1 MPFEERC
8 GTGSERRKTWKRE
21 CRSNFFQ
28 GVPPSPIYF
37 PYIFPRHTLPSYA
50 PVIRPRHI
58 LLSSAVRCGVTCC
71 RHVTHVTVMHQ
82 PPSHVKQMCRAWAM
96 LPASGPPDARRVY
109 HGPGPGGPGAGAGPR
124 ARRRGRTIPARGIDA
139 GYRRGGGGGGGGGGR
154 TIPAGAGRYQRGRGP
169 GLAGGGERSPAAPGG
184 GKRSPAASGPLDP
197 DLYYGV
203 TLLFSGGGI
212 GIDTDRTRKISIE
225 RGCYGTRHRTLS
237 GSAAG
242 RPRTPP
248 ARGGSRPLS
257 FMSWSV
263 RRGPRAFR
271 SGRTFGSRSFETES
285 PIGRPLI
292 LKEW

>member
-1 MPFEERC
+1 M
-8 GTGSERRKTWKRE
+8 
-21 CRSNFFQ
+21 
-28 GVPPSPIYF
+28 
-37 PYIFPRHTLPSYA
+37 LPSCNPCY
-50 PVIRPRHI
+50 RH
-58 LLSSAVRCGVTCC
+58 A
-71 RHVTHVTVMHQ
+71 THVAVMHQ
-82 PPSHVKQMCRAWAM
+82 PPFDVKQMCRAWAM
-96 LPASGPPDARRVY
+96 LPASGSPDARRVY

-124 ARRRGRTIPARGIDA
+124 ARRRGRTIPSRGIDA
-139 GYRRGGGGGGGGGGR
+139 GRGRGR
-154 TIPAGAGRYQRGRGP
+154 PAGAGRYQRGP
-169 GLAGGGERSPAAPGG
+169 DDTGGGGGGCPPAASGG
-184 GKRSPAASGPLDP
+184 GCPPAASGPLDP

-225 RGCYGTRHRTLS
+225 RGRYGTRDRTLS

-257 FMSWSV
+257 FTPWSV
-263 RRGPRAFR
+263 RRGLRAFR
-271 SGRTFGSRSFETES
+271 SGRSSGSRSIETGS

>member
-1 MPFEERC
+1 M
-8 GTGSERRKTWKRE
+8 
-21 CRSNFFQ
+21 
-28 GVPPSPIYF
+28 
-37 PYIFPRHTLPSYA
+37 LPSCNPCY
-50 PVIRPRHI
+50 RH
-58 LLSSAVRCGVTCC
+58 A
-71 RHVTHVTVMHQ
+71 THVTVMHR
-82 PPSHVKQMCRAWAM
+82 PPFHVGQMCRAWAM
-96 LPASGPPDARRVY
+96 LPASGAAGRSPCLSW
-109 HGPGPGGPGAGAGPR
+109 AGAGR
-124 ARRRGRTIPARGIDA
+124 AGGRGRAASPTAGPDETSAGHRRGVSTRG
-139 GYRRGGGGGGGGGGR
+139 RGRGRGPDDTSGGR

-248 ARGGSRPLS
+248 AIEGSRPLS

-271 SGRTFGSRSFETES
+271 SGRTFGSRSIETGS

>member
-1 MPFEERC
+1 MSFEKRC

-28 GVPPSPIYF
+28 GVPPSPIY
-37 PYIFPRHTLPSYA
+37 A
-50 PVIRPRHI
+50 PVIRSRHTFPSYVHVMRR
-58 LLSSAVRCGVTCC
+58 LSWCNMLPSCNPCC
-71 RHVTHVTVMHQ
+71 RHASIAVPRGTDV
-82 PPSHVKQMCRAWAM
+82 RGWAM

-139 GYRRGGGGGGGGGGR
+139 GYRRGGGGGGGGR